1 MITLM
6 NNVISQAEI
15 ARVHEIIRPY
25 IRETPV
31 LQTSGRDL
39 GLAPFPLTLKL
50 ELLQHAGAFKARGAF
65 TNLLT
70 RDVPTVGV
78 AAASGGNHGAAVA
91 YAAMRLGVPAKI
103 FVPTVS
109 SPVKVARIREYG
121 ADVVVGGAIYD
132 DALAAS
138 KKYVAETGALP
149 VHAFDQVE
157 TLLGQGTLA
166 RELSAQVPQADTVLA
181 AVGGGGLLG
190 GIAAWYAGTPTR
202 VIGVE
207 PTDAPT
213 LTEALKAG
221 KPVDAP
227 AGSVAVDS
235 LAPKQ
240 VGQLMF
246 PIAQQH
252 VERVLLV
259 EDDEI
264 LNAQEVLWSMF
275 RLLVEPGGATAF
287 SALVSGRYKPARDE
301 HVVVVLSGGNVKR

>member
-1 MITLM
+1 MITLL
-6 NNVISQAEI
+6 NNVITQAEI
-15 ARVHEIIRPY
+15 ARVHDIIRPY

-31 LQTSGRDL
+31 FQTSGRDL

-70 RDVPTVGV
+70 RDVPKVGV

-138 KKYVAETGALP
+138 TKYVAETGAMA

-235 LAPKQ
+235 LAPKR

-252 VERVLLV
+252 VERVVLV
-259 EDDEI
+259 EDDDI
-264 LNAQEVLWSMF
+264 VNAQEVLWSMF

-287 SALVSGRYKPARDE
+287 SALVSGRYKPASDE